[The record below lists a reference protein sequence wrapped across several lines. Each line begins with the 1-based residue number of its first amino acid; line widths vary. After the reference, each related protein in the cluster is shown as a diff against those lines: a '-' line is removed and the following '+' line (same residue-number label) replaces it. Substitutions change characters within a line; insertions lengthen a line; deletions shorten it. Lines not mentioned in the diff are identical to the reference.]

1 MFYPIHCRPFPIHNL
16 NKSEIRYTKIL
27 SFCVKLVQTSLANV
41 RWLNT
46 FIPNLCIISTL
57 FDTIYHKI
65 KCLFPQKPT
74 PFYPGRLFS
83 TQIAPYPA
91 YVKLM
96 SHHSLRFVLPIS
108 ASMNRFQKCSF
119 TPGTSCK
126 NRCSCIVIIIS
137 YKSTLFVSF
146 PLEPKR
152 LPFRPNQIL

>member
-1 MFYPIHCRPFPIHNL
+1 MRNRNLNFQVSCPFIHCFKITHWYSNRSIALIDMFYPIHCRPFPIHNL

-96 SHHSLRFVLPIS
+96 SQTFFTFLSEKSLKP
-108 ASMNRFQKCSF
+108 A
-119 TPGTSCK
+119 
-126 NRCSCIVIIIS
+126 
-137 YKSTLFVSF
+137 
-146 PLEPKR
+146 
-152 LPFRPNQIL
+152 